1 MSFANK
7 NIVNARIV
15 ALQGVNNGEMLRY
28 IRRFRSTCISLEW
41 VCCLAEAFD
50 CANQFE
56 LALIHA
62 ITPVH
67 IEESVAICV
76 GMQIELQC
84 PDSPEY
90 VDVTV

>member
-1 MSFANK
+1 MNE
-7 NIVNARIV
+7 NIVDARIV

-28 IRRFRSTCISLEW
+28 IRRFRPLLIPLAW
-41 VCCLAEAFD
+41 ARCLAEAFD

-56 LALIHA
+56 LVLIHA
-62 ITPVH
+62 ITPVR
-67 IEESVAICV
+67 IEEPVAICV

-90 VDVTV
+90 VDVPV